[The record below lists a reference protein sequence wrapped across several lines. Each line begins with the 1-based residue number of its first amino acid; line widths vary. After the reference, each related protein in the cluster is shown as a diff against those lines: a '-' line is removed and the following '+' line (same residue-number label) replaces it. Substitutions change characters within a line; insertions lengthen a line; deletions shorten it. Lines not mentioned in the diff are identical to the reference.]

1 MDAGLPSYE
10 AIPIFLNVILLCLK
24 ELQNQRAKAML
35 PLASSGRSYPSG
47 LKWTRTTDLTLIR
60 RAL

>member
-24 ELQNQRAKAML
+24 ELQNQRVKAIY
-35 PLASSGRSYPSG
+35 PLASFGRSTLTGLRGPSFFRK
-47 LKWTRTTDLTLIR
+47 LLAR
-60 RAL
+60 